1 MVTINVLAAGE
12 LFQLGL
18 NAIAA
23 FMKQHDFDDLLRIT
37 TFIGIVMATV
47 GYVKTR
53 DPMAFARWFIGYVLI
68 INLVIFPKTTVEIYD
83 ISTQKS
89 RIVDNI
95 PVVFALGTSLVT
107 TIGFGLAQSFDMLF
121 AKLPLGNGPI
131 PEKLLYTQT
140 GSLFGA
146 RLIQAST
153 SFRIINPE
161 LKEEMNQ
168 YFRSCVV
175 GDIRLNRKYSV
186 GDLANSTNLW
196 DLISSHSSP
205 LRMTKVN
212 GKLVSCLQAA
222 KADGEY
228 SLRKKL
234 DAEIKKAYS
243 FFGVNLFGKPKQTT
257 YEKLFETHLT
267 SAFSYYQGLTDASS
281 NIFLQSMMMNAVK
294 DGVSNYQAFT
304 DATAGVVNQ
313 QFTKSQ
319 VQHRWSWEIGG
330 IKALWFLPL
339 LHTWLTVLL
348 FGVFP
353 LVILLA
359 TIPALGK
366 IILFYKQLF
375 LSLQLW
381 PVLFA
386 ILNAGMTY
394 YGSSTSG
401 EYGQFT
407 MVNLDKIDELHND
420 ISGAAGY
427 IMMFI
432 PFLAYG
438 FVSNIGSA
446 FSNLATSM
454 TGHVQGSTMAVAGEA
469 ASASFGLGQTSFYN
483 TTANNFSANK
493 HDSNWT
499 HMHGMHTEQLGSG
512 VLKTITG
519 SGDRVFDVSPG
530 ITRSAISINAQ
541 EGLSASLNQAY
552 EQSTQVARNESAH
565 YQSSLSNFA
574 HRALQLS
581 QLTGHDMRLGDGIS
595 ESETGQYSKAL
606 STISHIAEDVAQRLG
621 VSKEDALTHL
631 TSGGLSAQVGVKS
644 QGSIWGKLA
653 QLGTGFHAG
662 ADAHL
667 KFDRNSSSS
676 DKYHTGMDSAL
687 SARESR
693 DFNDAMSYVKQF
705 SQNHHFDES
714 HSQAATLSNQL
725 GADLRE
731 AETASRNV
739 DASLAKATRI
749 QNAKS
754 FVESHSSQI
763 TTDLNQAF
771 PAYVAAKLNE
781 SERDEL
787 YSHPGD
793 MRSLNKLQA
802 LGQDFIAS
810 KRDELITQ
818 FGNTQ
823 QKTQIKSLYQN
834 EQNGFIAKENQLGA
848 HYQKNSEEF
857 LHQAQS
863 MKIGI
868 DGKELGAF
876 QHEVYQQ
883 NATLPQNLKQGEQLI
898 KSDQHDLMNERD
910 LKLQQGMVNAQKNV
924 VVPENIHLPK
934 EKRFKLHQK
943 GE

>member
-1 MVTINVLAAGE
+1 MITINVLAAGE
-12 LFQLGL
+12 LFQLVL

-23 FMKQHDFDDLLRIT
+23 FMKQDDFAGLLRIT

-53 DPMAFARWFIGYVLI
+53 DPMAFAHWFIGYVLM
-68 INLVIFPKTTVEIYD
+68 INLVILPKTTVEIYD

-95 PVVFALGTSLVT
+95 PVVFALGTSLIT
-107 TIGFGLAQSFDMLF
+107 TVGFGLAQSFDMLF
-121 AKLPLGNGPI
+121 ATLPLGNGPI
-131 PEKLLYTQT
+131 PESLLYTQT

-186 GDLANSTNLW
+186 GDLATSTNLW
-196 DLISSHSSP
+196 ELISSHPSP
-205 LRMTKVN
+205 LRMTRVN
-212 GKLVSCLQAA
+212 GKLVSCLNAA
-222 KADGEY
+222 KVDGES

-234 DAEIKKAYS
+234 DVEIKKAYS
-243 FFGVNLFGKPKQTT
+243 FFGINLFGKPKHTT
-257 YEKLFETHLT
+257 YEKLFETHLA

-281 NIFLQSMMMNAVK
+281 NIFLQSMMMNAIK
-294 DGVSNYQAFT
+294 EGVSNYQSFT

-330 IKALWFLPL
+330 RKALWFLPL

-359 TIPALGK
+359 TIPRLGK
-366 IILFYKQLF
+366 VIIFYKQFL

-407 MVNLDKIDELHND
+407 MVNLDQIDELHND

-427 IMMFI
+427 IMIFI

-454 TGHVQGSTMAVAGEA
+454 TGHVQGSTMAAAGEA
-469 ASASFGLGQTSFYN
+469 ASGSFGIGQTSFYN

-530 ITRSAISINAQ
+530 MTRSAISINSAK
-541 EGLSASLNQAY
+541 GLSNSLTQAY
-552 EQSTQVARNESAH
+552 EQSTQAARNESKH

-581 QLTGHDMRLGDGIS
+581 QLAGHDMRLGDGVS

-606 STISHIAEDVAQRLG
+606 STISHIAEDVASRTG
-621 VSKEDALTHL
+621 VSKEDALSHL
-631 TSGGLSAQVGVKS
+631 TSGGWGAQAGIKS

-667 KFDRNSSSS
+667 KFDRNSTSS
-676 DKYHTGMDSAL
+676 DKYHTGMDGTL
-687 SARESR
+687 SARQSK
-693 DFNDAMSYVKQF
+693 DFNEAMNYVKHF
-705 SQNHHFDES
+705 SKSHHFDDS
-714 HSQAATLSNQL
+714 HSKASSLSNQL

-731 AETASRNV
+731 AETASHNI
-739 DASLAKATRI
+739 DASLAKAERI
-749 QNAKS
+749 QQAKS
-754 FVESHSSQI
+754 YVATHSSQI
-763 TTDLNQAF
+763 STDLNQAF
-771 PAYVAAKLNE
+771 PSYVGQRIGE
-781 SERDEL
+781 SARDEL
-787 YSHPGD
+787 FSHPGD
-793 MRSLNKLQA
+793 ITALNKLND

-810 KRDELITQ
+810 KRDKLIAE
-818 FGNTQ
+818 FGS
-823 QKTQIKSLYQN
+823 QKNQAEVEVFYQK
-834 EQNGFIAKENQLGA
+834 EQRDVIAKENDLGA
-848 HYQKNSEEF
+848 HYQKGSEHLAHEAQASGIG
-857 LHQAQS
+857 LNESKRHALQQEIHHQ
-863 MKIGI
+863 M
-868 DGKELGAF
+868 
-876 QHEVYQQ
+876 
-883 NATLPQNLKQGEQLI
+883 NTLPQNLNHGEALI
-898 KSDQHDLMNERD
+898 NADQYDLMNKKEIEIQKGMER
-910 LKLQQGMVNAQKNV
+910 AQKDV
-924 VVPENIHLPK
+924 ILMGQLPK
-934 EKRFKLHQK
+934 TWGLHNK

>member
-1 MVTINVLAAGE
+1 MITIHVLAGGE
-12 LFQLGL
+12 LFQHVL
-18 NAIAA
+18 NAISA
-23 FMKQHDFDDLLRIT
+23 FMKQDSFLGLLRIT
-37 TFIGIVMATV
+37 ALIGIVMATI
-47 GYVKTR
+47 GFLKTR
-53 DPMAFARWFIGYVLI
+53 DPMAFARWFVGYVLFV
-68 INLVIFPKTTVEIYD
+68 NLVLLPKTSVLIDD
-83 ISTQKS
+83 ISSQTPKL
-89 RIVDNI
+89 VDNV
-95 PVVFALGTSLVT
+95 PVVFALSASLVT
-107 TIGFGLAQSFDMLF
+107 TIGYGLAQSYD
-121 AKLPLGNGPI
+121 A
-131 PEKLLYTQT
+131 LLTMPDDLQYTKT
-140 GSLFGA
+140 GALFGS
-146 RLIQAST
+146 RLVSAST
-153 SFRIINPE
+153 SFRIKDPV
-161 LKEEMNQ
+161 LKEEMNE
-168 YFRSCVV
+168 YFRVCVV

-186 GDLANSTNLW
+186 GDLAHSTDIWNL
-196 DLISSHSSP
+196 ITARASP
-205 LRMTKVN
+205 LRMISVS
-212 GKLVSCLQAA
+212 GKLVTCQEAS
-222 KADGEY
+222 KPDGPY

-234 DAEIKKAYS
+234 DVEIKKAYT
-243 FFGVNLFGKPKQTT
+243 FFGVNLFGKPKNTT
-257 YEKLFETHLT
+257 YEALFSTHLK
-267 SAFSYYQGLTDASS
+267 SAFDYYQGLTDSSS
-281 NIFLQSMMMNAVK
+281 NIFLQSMMINAMG
-294 DGVSNYQAFT
+294 DGVVHYQAFT
-304 DATAGVVNQ
+304 DATAGIVNQ

-319 VQHRWSWEIGG
+319 VQHRWSWEVLGQ
-330 IKALWFLPL
+330 KALWILPIT
-339 LHTWLTVLL
+339 HTCLTLLL

-353 LVILLA
+353 LIIALTTLPGGIRILY
-359 TIPALGK
+359 GYMQ
-366 IILFYKQLF
+366 FF
-375 LSLQLW
+375 MSLQFW

-386 ILNAGMTY
+386 ILNAGMTI
-394 YGSSTSG
+394 YGASSSA

-407 MVNLDKIDELHND
+407 MVNLDKIDELHAD
-420 ISGAAGY
+420 ISGACGY
-427 IMMFI
+427 LMMLI
-432 PFLAYG
+432 PFLSHG
-438 FVSNIGSA
+438 LVSNLGGA

-454 TGHVQGSTMAVAGEA
+454 MSHMQGSSMSVAGEA
-469 ASASFGLGQTSFYN
+469 ASGSFGLGQTSFYN

-530 ITRSAISINAQ
+530 MTRSAISINAQ

-552 EQSTQVARNESAH
+552 EQSAQVARNESAH

-581 QLTGHDMRLGDGIS
+581 QLAGHDMRLGDGIS

-606 STISHIAEDVAQRLG
+606 STISHIAEDVARRTG

-631 TSGGLSAQVGVKS
+631 TSGGWGAQVGVKS
-644 QGSIWGKLA
+644 QGSIFGKLA

-676 DKYHTGMDSAL
+676 DKYHTGMDVAL

-705 SQNHHFDES
+705 SQNHHFDDS
-714 HSQAATLSNQL
+714 HSQAASLSNQL

-793 MRSLNKLQA
+793 LQSLNKLQE
-802 LGQDFIAS
+802 LGQEFIAS

-823 QKTQIKSLYQN
+823 QKTQIESLYQK
-834 EQNGFIAKENQLGA
+834 EQNDFIAKENQLGA

-863 MKIGI
+863 MKVGI
-868 DGKELGAF
+868 DGKELGVF
-876 QHEVYQQ
+876 QQEVHQQ

-910 LKLQQGMVNAQKNV
+910 SKLQEGMVNAQKNV